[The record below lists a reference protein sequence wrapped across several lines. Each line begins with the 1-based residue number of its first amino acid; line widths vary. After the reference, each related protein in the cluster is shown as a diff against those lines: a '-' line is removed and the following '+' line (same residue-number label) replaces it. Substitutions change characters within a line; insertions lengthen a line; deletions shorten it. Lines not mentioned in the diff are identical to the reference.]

1 MFDCILNIL
10 FTFFG
15 IFAFLQHLFVYCIIY
30 LFIILFIKKKQE
42 VLCRYCEIMKLRM
55 PIKHS
60 MTDELSETDT
70 NDFFDDAKSWFYKV
84 FSFAQ
89 LDPKKFPPKEYQLAA
104 EFSRDKDYL

>member
-1 MFDCILNIL
+1 
-10 FTFFG
+10 
-15 IFAFLQHLFVYCIIY
+15 
-30 LFIILFIKKKQE
+30 
-42 VLCRYCEIMKLRM
+42 MKLRM

-60 MTDELSETDT
+60 VSDDLSETDT

-84 FSFAQ
+84 FSFAK